1 MIQKILFPTLLIS
14 FLFCIVQ
21 NSKAQD
27 PIQYGVPYDTVFLK
41 NETKL
46 IYSATE
52 KSRII
57 RIINPTVDTILRI
70 TDTRSS
76 SFLGKVKA
84 DYEDCFV
91 LSDDEDAYENISI
104 YKKENGKRLVFG
116 QVVFFDTL
124 SNAICYADWNKQDIL
139 YIFDFNRSVIEKYF
153 TPSTN
158 CLRFWYCIQV
168 RAMNDT
174 QFTIEYFAKN
184 TNIKTKKTFTRAK
197 TSP

>member
-1 MIQKILFPTLLIS
+1 MKLRLFLYTFAAIS
-14 FLFCIVQ
+14 FFLVQ
-21 NSKAQD
+21 NSPAQD
-27 PIQYGVPYDTVFLK
+27 PIQYGVPYDTVLLK

-46 IYSATE
+46 IYSTKE

-70 TDTRSS
+70 TDTHSS
-76 SFLGKVKA
+76 LWQGKVKA
-84 DYEDCFV
+84 DYNDCFV
-91 LSDDEDAYENISI
+91 LSDDEDVYENISI

-124 SNAICYADWNKQDIL
+124 SNAILYADYNKQDIL

-168 RAMNDT
+168 KAMNDI
-174 QFTIEYFAKN
+174 QFTIEYYAKN
-184 TNIKTKKTFTRAK
+184 TNIKTRKTFTRSK